1 VNLTFHSF
9 IPWNADRASEL
20 PKLVEDLLQTSISTG
35 PRGAFRLAQGIQV
48 VLGVGGEWLNDF
60 SKVPVLSSL
69 VNLDLL
75 SLGMI
80 EYAKSLSFLRKKI
93 CKSLVAPHKRKN
105 EKIKH
110 VCCNSNMIIQ
120 LSQEG
125 HPPMPLTPAPHVCEF
140 NVQIVVHPARLIIEL
155 PR

>member
-35 PRGAFRLAQGIQV
+35 PRGAFRLAQGIQA

-80 EYAKSLSFLRKKI
+80 EYAKSLSFLRKK
-93 CKSLVAPHKRKN
+93 
-105 EKIKH
+105 
-110 VCCNSNMIIQ
+110 NMQISCSP
-120 LSQEG
+120 SQE
-125 HPPMPLTPAPHVCEF
+125 E
-140 NVQIVVHPARLIIEL
+140 E
-155 PR
+155 